1 MFDRSPIKPRS
12 PLLSLSSICNA
23 RMCFA
28 TVCCSPFCHSTVF
41 LISYS
46 LQVHAQQDSSGVYLT
61 SDDFQNKKLTYAI
74 NCKTQKHKIKLKSF
88 FSRPH
93 IVVVHNDTA
102 YTWAKNEIY
111 GYKACGGTSYRFVDE
126 KVYQILNPYEPI
138 VLYRYFVY
146 IPRDPTVEYF
156 FSRDNGDEV
165 HELTKANLKSVFPSN
180 HRFHE
185 ALESLFERDFDLA
198 SYNKKTKEFRLL
210 KVYKESLK

>member
-1 MFDRSPIKPRS
+1 MMLVAGIA
-12 PLLSLSSICNA
+12 LSS
-23 RMCFA
+23 
-28 TVCCSPFCHSTVF
+28 
-41 LISYS
+41 
-46 LQVHAQQDSSGVYLT
+46 QAQQDSSGVYMT
-61 SDDFQNKKLTYAI
+61 SVDFQNRKLAYAI
-74 NCKTQKHKIKLKSF
+74 NCKTQKHKIKLKEF

-93 IVVVHNDTA
+93 IVVVHNDSS
-102 YTWAKNEIY
+102 YTLPKKEVY
-111 GYKACGGTSYRFVDE
+111 GYLDCDGTSYRFEDDRVF
-126 KVYQILNPYEPI
+126 QILSPFEPI